1 MRRRLAPALLLICWL
16 PPAAPARDRYALLLN
31 GDSEDRHKRNIVEA
45 YGTLR
50 TLGFEPDHIYTLT
63 PQDRRLHLPANVPR
77 LSPNPNEFWRIADTL
92 VKRAKP
98 GDLLVVYA
106 TGHGDTEDGES
117 LVDLRHGEL
126 WARDFRDEI
135 DRWRGDAVIVMDQCF
150 SGGFADA
157 LAGTRT
163 RTMIVTTVDARH
175 ETDCS
180 VFAHTFW
187 DALRKLKSV
196 RQAFQVADRAHRKSL
211 ADDPE
216 LKASASCRSFNGF
229 EDAGL
234 N

>member
-1 MRRRLAPALLLICWL
+1 MRKCFAPAVLVICWL
-16 PPAAPARDRYALLLN
+16 LPAAPARDKYAVLLN
-31 GDSEDRHKRNIVEA
+31 GDSEHRHKRNIVEA
-45 YGTLR
+45 YGALR
-50 TLGFEPDHIYTLT
+50 GLGFEPDHIYTLT
-63 PQDRRLHLPANVPR
+63 PQDRRVHLPARVSR
-77 LSPNPNEFWRIADTL
+77 RSPNPNEFWRITDTL
-92 VKRAKP
+92 VERAKP
-98 GDLLVVYA
+98 GDLLFVYA

-126 WARDFRDEI
+126 WAKDLRDEI

-157 LAGTRT
+157 LAGTKT
-163 RTMIVTTVDARH
+163 RTMIVTTVDAWH

-196 RQAFQVADRAHRKSL
+196 RQTFQAADRAHRKSL

-229 EDAGL
+229 EDGAL
-234 N
+234 D